1 MFTQMREKP
10 VAPDAPV
17 PPIAQDRRAQRR
29 SATEERILAA
39 ARDLLLER
47 TTIDTL
53 SMREVARRADFTPG
67 ALYRYF
73 DDRQHLIEAL
83 FTDALGRLGA
93 YLETAGGS
101 PGPERLT
108 ELGLAY
114 LRFGR
119 ERPELLT
126 LLFQTP
132 APSASWEQYVSV
144 AWPFTLVVA
153 AVRQG
158 VAEGAIDLLPGL
170 DEAGTAYA
178 FWGLV
183 HGFAALDSGHLKN
196 IQGDVAA
203 LQRASLAAFVDR
215 LSLTSKEL

>member
-1 MFTQMREKP
+1 MPADMSTPP
-10 VAPDAPV
+10 VTDG
-17 PPIAQDRRAQRR
+17 RRAQRR
-29 SATEERILAA
+29 TATEERILAA
-39 ARDLLLER
+39 ARSLLLER
-47 TTIDTL
+47 ATIDTL

-73 DDRQHLIEAL
+73 DDRQHLIDAL
-83 FTDALGRLGA
+83 FMDALARLGT
-93 YLETAGGS
+93 YLESAGGS
-101 PGPERLT
+101 QGPERLM

-132 APSASWEQYVSV
+132 VPAKEWGAYISV

-158 VAEGAIDLLPGL
+158 VDEGALRLLPEL
-170 DEAGTAYA
+170 DEAGAAYS
-178 FWGLV
+178 FWSLV
-183 HGFAALDSGHLKN
+183 HGFATLESGHLKN
-196 IQGDVAA
+196 VRGDFAA
-203 LQRASLAAFVDR
+203 MQRAGLAAFVDR
-215 LSLTSKEL
+215 LRPTRRGPR

>member
-1 MFTQMREKP
+1 MPTEIPAPP
-10 VAPDAPV
+10 VTES
-17 PPIAQDRRAQRR
+17 RRAQRH

-39 ARDLLLER
+39 ARSLLLER
-47 TTIDTL
+47 ATIDTL
-53 SMREVARRADFTPG
+53 SMREVARRAGFSPG

-73 DDRQHLIEAL
+73 DDRRHLIEAL
-83 FTDALGRLGA
+83 FMDALARLGT

-132 APSASWEQYVSV
+132 VPAATWEHYVSF
-144 AWPFTLVVA
+144 AWPFTLVAA
-153 AVRQG
+153 AVREG
-158 VAEGAIDLLPGL
+158 VTEGAMDLLPDL
-170 DEAGTAYA
+170 DEFGTAYA
-178 FWGLV
+178 FWGIV
-183 HGFAALDSGHLKN
+183 HGFAALESGHLKN
-196 IQGDVAA
+196 VHGDFGAMQSA
-203 LQRASLAAFVDR
+203 GLAAFVGQLR
-215 LSLTSKEL
+215 ATEGGPR

>member
-1 MFTQMREKP
+1 MPADAT
-10 VAPDAPV
+10 APPV
-17 PPIAQDRRAQRR
+17 PEGRRAQRHCD
-29 SATEERILAA
+29 TEERILAA
-39 ARDLLLER
+39 ARGLLLER
-47 TTIDTL
+47 ATIDTL

-93 YLETAGGS
+93 YLEAAGGR

-126 LLFQTP
+126 LIFQTP
-132 APSASWEQYVSV
+132 APLTTWDEYVAV

-158 VAEGAIDLLPGL
+158 VAEAKIDLLHGL

-183 HGFAALDSGHLKN
+183 HGLAVLESSHLKN
-196 IQGDVAA
+196 VRGDFAA
-203 LQRASLAAFVDR
+203 MQRAGIADFVAHLR
-215 LSLTSKEL
+215 TTRRAPQ

>member
-1 MFTQMREKP
+1 VP
-10 VAPDAPV
+10 ADAPI
-17 PPIAQDRRAQRR
+17 PLPTQDRRARR
-29 SATEERILAA
+29 HSATEERILAA
-39 ARDLLLER
+39 ARGLLLER
-47 TTIDTL
+47 ATIDTL

-73 DDRQHLIEAL
+73 DDRQHLIQAL
-83 FTDALGRLGA
+83 FTDALASLGA
-93 YLETAGGS
+93 YLETAAGS

-132 APSASWEQYVSV
+132 APAAVWGEYVSV

-153 AVRQG
+153 AIRQG
-158 VAEGAIDLLPGL
+158 VAEGVLRLLPGL
-170 DEAGTAYA
+170 DEAGTAYS

-183 HGFAALDSGHLKN
+183 HGFAALESGHLKN
-196 IQGDVAA
+196 VRGDFAA
-203 LQRASLAAFVDR
+203 LQRAGLVAFVDR
-215 LSLTSKEL
+215 LRTTRRGPR

>member
-1 MFTQMREKP
+1 MPTDTPAPP
-10 VAPDAPV
+10 VTEG
-17 PPIAQDRRAQRR
+17 RRAQRH

-39 ARDLLLER
+39 ARSLLLER
-47 TTIDTL
+47 ATIDTL
-53 SMREVARRADFTPG
+53 SMREVARRAGFTPG

-73 DDRQHLIEAL
+73 DDRRHLIEAL
-83 FTDALGRLGA
+83 FLDALARLGT

-101 PGPERLT
+101 QGPERLT

-132 APSASWEQYVSV
+132 VPTTAWGEYISV

-158 VAEGAIDLLPGL
+158 VDEGALRLLPEL
-170 DEAGTAYA
+170 DEAGTAYS
-178 FWGLV
+178 FWALV
-183 HGFAALDSGHLKN
+183 HGFATLESGHLKSVR
-196 IQGDVAA
+196 GDFAA
-203 LQRASLAAFVDR
+203 LQRAGLAAFVD
-215 LSLTSKEL
+215 ELRPTRRGPR